1 MPTFKGACSWGLPNY
16 QRWYLDNRGQKW
28 SEERQEGM
36 KTVRIKIDPQNPAT
50 LPVGRVDYQVLD
62 STIEAQLK
70 EQQKVDDAEVRQQF
84 IKARAAGKAKS
95 NLWTVR

>member
-1 MPTFKGACSWGLPNY
+1 
-16 QRWYLDNRGQKW
+16 
-28 SEERQEGM
+28 M

-84 IKARAAGKAKS
+84 IKARAAGKTKS
-95 NLWTVR
+95 NL